1 MSADAPRRRRRLFI
15 GVELTDAAQDAID
28 AAAGMWR
35 DAIAPARWTPRPN
48 RHVTLRFLGGLA
60 PELVDG
66 VHEAVAS
73 VATATPAFPIA
84 LGSPGRFPANGRARV
99 LWVGLVDG
107 DLLGTIV
114 AGLATRLPAGT
125 APDTRPYTAHVTVA
139 RADPPIRVPDG
150 WTETPVDPSPW
161 QVRHLTLFES
171 HLGRPH
177 ARYEVLERCPLAHV
191 ADPGS
196 DPR

>member
-1 MSADAPRRRRRLFI
+1 MPEDAPRRRRRLFI
-15 GVELTDAAQDAID
+15 GVELPDGAQDAID
-28 AAAGMWR
+28 AAVGTWR
-35 DAIAPARWTPRPN
+35 DAIEAARWTPRPN
-48 RHVTLRFLGGLA
+48 RHVTLRFLGGVA

-73 VATATPAFPIA
+73 VAAATPAFPIA
-84 LGSPGRFPANGRARV
+84 LGSPGRFPASGRARV
-99 LWVGLVDG
+99 LWVGLSDG
-107 DLLGTIV
+107 DVLGRIV
-114 AGLATRLPAGT
+114 ALLATRLPART

-139 RADPPIRVPDG
+139 RADPPIRAPDG

-161 QVRHLTLFES
+161 GVGHLTLFES
-171 HLGRPH
+171 HLSRPH
-177 ARYEVLERCPLAHV
+177 ARYEVFERCPLAHV